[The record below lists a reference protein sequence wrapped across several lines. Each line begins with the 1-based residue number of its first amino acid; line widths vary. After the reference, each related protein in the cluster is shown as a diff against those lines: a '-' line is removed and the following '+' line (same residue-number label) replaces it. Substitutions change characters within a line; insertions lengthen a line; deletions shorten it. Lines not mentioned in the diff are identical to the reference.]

1 MQSQHSVPL
10 AQRGASAPEFALAAP
25 IIVMLLFGMLEF
37 GMFIYSNGLVANAS
51 REGARFGVIYSSPR
65 KTQGEIRTKVEEYLQ
80 KAGLT
85 DPATIN
91 ITGAQ
96 GSTGSSLSVDVNYQ
110 YNFQVLPNFVEG
122 FIGPIAVNANSTM
135 VME

>member
-25 IIVMLLFGMLEF
+25 IIIVLLFGMLEF

-51 REGARFGVIYSSPR
+51 REGARYGVIYSSPR
-65 KTQGEIRTKVEEYLQ
+65 KTQEEIQTKVADYLK
-80 KAGLT
+80 KAGLK

-96 GSTGSSLSVDVNYQ
+96 GSTGSSLSVDVRYP
-110 YNFQVLPNFVEG
+110 YNLQVLPHFVDG
-122 FIGPIAVNANSTM
+122 ITGTITVNANSTM
-135 VME
+135 IME